1 MTTQK
6 KESLFKK
13 EGINFIPFLHSFV
26 VLEKIESLILKNKE
40 NNLGLEL
47 KSKETIIESLKKEIK
62 SNIHNII

>member
-40 NNLGLEL
+40 
-47 KSKETIIESLKKEIK
+47 I
-62 SNIHNII
+62 